1 MCAMIRKWRKK
12 YKEKVKIEGKGIR
25 RGRKRPLKCELSFA
39 KETRAAPLP
48 VIGLA
53 PFPKN
58 LLSPALHLLLPCSIP
73 LLFSS
78 PPPPS
83 HFPCRWLPCV
93 CDCFLG
99 FGGAWQSRRDSVSG
113 YSRLWL
119 AFVGID

>member
-1 MCAMIRKWRKK
+1 MCHDNKIEKKK
-12 YKEKVKIEGKGIR
+12 YKGKVKIEGKGIR
-25 RGRKRPLKCELSFA
+25 SGRKRPLKCELSVA

-58 LLSPALHLLLPCSIP
+58 PLSPALHLLLPCSIP

-83 HFPCRWLPCV
+83 HFPCRRLLCV
-93 CDCFLG
+93 
-99 FGGAWQSRRDSVSG
+99 
-113 YSRLWL
+113 
-119 AFVGID
+119 